1 MTEHCIHAK
10 CLGWWCW
17 LINHFNLACVCGYYS
32 EFTPVASD
40 VILFQDIL
48 HCRKKTTGIQ
58 KIEFKVEVPVRYGG
72 GFAEF
77 WMFDVGGQRG
87 ERRKW
92 LPVMIYSCF
101 HYWFWQI
108 SFTMLE
114 DYC

>member
-1 MTEHCIHAK
+1 M
-10 CLGWWCW
+10 
-17 LINHFNLACVCGYYS
+17 CGYHS

-58 KIEFKVEVPVRYGG
+58 KIEFKMKVPRKYGG
-72 GFAEF
+72 DFMEF

-92 LPVMIYSCF
+92 LPVMIHSCF
-101 HYWFWQI
+101 HY
-108 SFTMLE
+108 
-114 DYC
+114 